1 MLKKITTFE
10 GSIFKNMSK
19 ILITGNG
26 FDLFH
31 HLPTKY
37 AHFISIMITIEEVE
51 YDTDVS
57 FEKLF
62 GRVFKSRHQSDY
74 HSIIKNYNTTNII
87 FSHEKLIQIK
97 ELLKT
102 NLWYKHFKNVC
113 EIDTWIDFENEI
125 ENVLIQ
131 LSSLI
136 KYSEENKT
144 IYTTFNKRELN
155 IYIDFSEF
163 GLCKNNDSQV
173 SYFDE
178 DNINTRTGKFDAKG
192 ALDKM
197 IVSFDEFI
205 NCFDF
210 YLSHIVFQL
219 YDVCK
224 VKLILPLESIDT
236 FYTFN
241 YTPTLEKFH
250 KINSNVIYLHNKI
263 NAKNSIQNI
272 VLGVAEIPDEIKS
285 NKYFEFTKYYQK
297 IIKGC
302 NYNFIELPTENTDIS
317 EENIFYIFGHSL
329 DKSDNEYI
337 EQIFLYL
344 EKDYL
349 KKSNIVVFYFDQ
361 KDRKNKLKNL
371 FSFIKKELV
380 IKFSDSGRLKFI
392 ELNDINIIKEF
403 NKKVFNKYE
412 DYKM

>member
-1 MLKKITTFE
+1 
-10 GSIFKNMSK
+10 MSK

-37 AHFISIMITIEEVE
+37 GHFISIMETIEKLQLSNNA
-51 YDTDVS
+51 T
-57 FEKLF
+57 FEDLF
-62 GRVFKSRHQSDY
+62 GRIFKDKYLDDY
-74 HSIIKNYNTTNII
+74 NSIVGNYNV
-87 FSHEKLIQIK
+87 EQIK
-97 ELLKT
+97 FDNSKIKQIDELLKT

-113 EIDTWIDFENEI
+113 EIETWIDFEIEI
-125 ENVLIQ
+125 ENVLSQ

-136 KYSEENKT
+136 QYSEGNKT
-144 IYTTFNKRELN
+144 IYTSFNKRELN

-178 DNINTRTGKFDAKG
+178 ENINARTGKFDAKG

-197 IVSFDEFI
+197 IVSFEEFT

-224 VKLILPLESIDT
+224 VKFTLPLESIDT

-263 NAKNSIQNI
+263 NAKNSMQNI
-272 VLGVAEIPDEIKS
+272 VLGIAEIPDEIKS

-302 NYNFIELPTENTDIS
+302 NYNFIELPTKNTDIS

-337 EQIFLYL
+337 EQIFKYL
-344 EKDYL
+344 KKDYL
-349 KKSNIVVFYFDQ
+349 KKSNIVVFYYNQ
-361 KDRKNKLKNL
+361 KDYKNKLKNL
-371 FSFIKKELV
+371 FSLIGKEIINKLNAS
-380 IKFSDSGRLKFI
+380 KRLKFV
-392 ELNDINIIKEF
+392 ELNEENIINEF
-403 NKKVFNKYE
+403 SKKLYNKYE